1 MHRHT
6 HAHAHAHTHT
16 RAHIPSPQWSVTFF
30 AAVAPRST
38 AIPAFGW
45 LLLLQRWQR
54 QSTATFGIVVVAPWS
69 KNKPAGILLV
79 VLLVVAEKAVDNP
92 SNDDYH
98 RE

>member
-45 LLLLQRWQR
+45 LLLLQRWER
-54 QSTATFGIVVVAPWS
+54 QSTANFGIVVVAPWP
-69 KNKPAGILLV
+69 NNNPASILLV
-79 VLLVVAEKAVDNP
+79 VLLVATGKGGGHP
-92 SNDDYH
+92 SK
-98 RE
+98 R